1 MKGIA
6 IGVDIGGSRTK
17 LAAVD
22 RSRRVIYSISN
33 GMDLLALASPI
44 RYMIAGT
51 VQLLSVTIGAIAR
64 RRSHPRARIHRAAR

>member
-22 RSRRVIYSISN
+22 RSRRVI
-33 GMDLLALASPI
+33 LREAVWTLALGSQPDQ
-44 RYMIAGT
+44 
-51 VQLLSVTIGAIAR
+51 V
-64 RRSHPRARIHRAAR
+64 